1 MASVSN
7 SYFAKTLEKGFV
19 ILALFDRNHTR
30 RNLSEISILTGNNK
44 TSTYRLVNTMVAM
57 GLLTKNPRS
66 KSLRLGP
73 KALMLGHNA
82 IQGFELLHMVKPL
95 IDEAHRIHNIT
106 IDSTLLDG
114 LTLLA
119 LYRRE
124 AASTLFFRQPL
135 ACGDLHAR
143 AMGKAVLSRMPQEE
157 LDRFMELAPFKRF
170 TPTTIVEKDDLLSEL
185 EHTRTRGY
193 SINNEEYLHG
203 LICIGAP
210 FVNYRTGKVA
220 GAISFDL
227 PAAEHSVRS
236 VESAYAGPMTKLAHD
251 LSEMVTM
258 DEY

>member
-1 MASVSN
+1 MATLSN
-7 SYFAKTLEKGFV
+7 SYFSKTLEKGFV
-19 ILALFDRNHTR
+19 ILGLFDRDHTR
-30 RNLSEISILTGNNK
+30 RGLSEISILTGNNK
-44 TSTYRLVNTMVAM
+44 TSTYRLVNTMLTM
-57 GLLTKNPRS
+57 GFLTKNPRS
-66 KSLRLGP
+66 KTLRLGP

-95 IDEAHRIHNIT
+95 IDEAHRTYNVT
-106 IDSTLLDG
+106 IDSALLDG

-124 AASTLFFRQPL
+124 AAATLFFRQPL
-135 ACGDLHAR
+135 ACRDLHAR
-143 AMGKAVLSRMPQEE
+143 AMGKAVLCRMAQAD
-157 LDRFMELAPFKRF
+157 LDRFMKLAPFKRF
-170 TPTTIVEKDDLLSEL
+170 TPNTIVSRQDLLSEL
-185 EHTRTRGY
+185 ELTRTRGY

-210 FVNYRTGKVA
+210 LVNYRTEKVA

-227 PAAEHSVRS
+227 PAAEHSVRT